1 MIPRANINAWRA
13 IAPWPESAQVEQDL
27 VIARALVAL
36 YSRAEI
42 ADGLLFRGGTALH
55 KLYFDPAGRYSED
68 IDLVQRAA
76 GPIGDLVAVVR
87 EALDP
92 WLGAPVTK
100 RAADRFT
107 LSYRFTTTFAP
118 VTTARLKV
126 EINTREHFCVQGIVR
141 REVAVANPWFTGS
154 AAVATYGL
162 SELLATKLR
171 ALFQRKKGRDLF
183 DIWLGLRHAE
193 TNVDDVLAGLA
204 AYMSVGG
211 VPVTRARMEA
221 NLAAKMRDTA
231 FVGDVKPLLRPGL
244 SYDGNVAWREVHK
257 RVVTK
262 LPGRPWRGIDA

>member
-1 MIPRANINAWRA
+1 MIPRANINAWHA
-13 IAPWPESAQVEQDL
+13 SAPWPESAQVEQDL

-36 YSRAEI
+36 YSRAEV
-42 ADGLLFRGGTALH
+42 AEGLLFRGGTALH

-68 IDLVQRAA
+68 IDLVQRVA
-76 GPIGDLVAVVR
+76 GPIGDLVAAAR

-126 EINTREHFCVQGIVR
+126 EINTREHFCVQGVVR
-141 REVAVANPWFTGS
+141 REVSVANPWFTGA
-154 AAVATYGL
+154 AAVSTYGL

-183 DIWLGLRHAE
+183 DLWLGLQHAE
-193 TNVDDVLAGLA
+193 TNIDDLLAGFV
-204 AYMSVGG
+204 AYMNAGG
-211 VPVTRARMEA
+211 GPVTRARMEA
-221 NLAAKMRDTA
+221 NLAAKMRDAA
-231 FVGDVKPLLRPGL
+231 FVGDVTPLLRPGL
-244 SYDGNVAWREVHK
+244 VYDGNAAWREVHQ
-257 RVVTK
+257 RIVTR
-262 LPGRPWRGIDA
+262 LPGRP